1 MSALLTDSIRAGILE
16 DMGYSVDVL
25 EFVDFSHSPKNIMLR
40 AKKTKKE
47 SDKNRK
53 QIKELQEKYSF
64 TQTLCKLVGD
74 YNE

>member
-1 MSALLTDSIRAGILE
+1 
-16 DMGYSVDVL
+16 MGYSVDVL

-53 QIKELQEKYSF
+53 QIKELQEKYQF
-64 TQTLCKLVGD
+64 NQKLYNLVGD
-74 YNE
+74 GNE